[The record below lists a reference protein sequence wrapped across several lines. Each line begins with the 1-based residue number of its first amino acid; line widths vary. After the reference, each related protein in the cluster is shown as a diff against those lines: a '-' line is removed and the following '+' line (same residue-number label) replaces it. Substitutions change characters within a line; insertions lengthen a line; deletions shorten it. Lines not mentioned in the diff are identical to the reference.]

1 MDNKG
6 VFDEPAPDWR
16 LSPTQMR
23 VYKWAVARGF
33 VSADE
38 TADVLGLSYGE
49 AREAMEALVGVHLME
64 SRDGGGDD
72 SEDGG
77 MRWCV
82 LNPQIAAARLAA
94 TESRLRQL
102 IVDLNTSRQAF
113 GELAD
118 LYSALD
124 DARTVQHPVEVVGS
138 LSDVLSLVDEASARC
153 KVEMITC
160 QPGGG
165 RPPEQ
170 LEQAAAR
177 DIELLC
183 RGVRMR
189 TLYQHSAR
197 HHVATSEYVD
207 RVTGSGAEVR
217 TSPEL
222 FGRMLG
228 FDRSLVF
235 IPHHSIPGGAAVIR
249 DPSTISFLYGA
260 FNRAWDLALPFSD
273 SRLSTAGLT
282 DVQRNILRLL
292 SEGVRDET
300 MARRLGVSLRTCRKY
315 VAEIFDEL
323 GAQSRFQA
331 GYLTGDRALLK

>member
-1 MDNKG
+1 
-6 VFDEPAPDWR
+6 
-16 LSPTQMR
+16 
-23 VYKWAVARGF
+23 
-33 VSADE
+33 
-38 TADVLGLSYGE
+38 
-49 AREAMEALVGVHLME
+49 
-64 SRDGGGDD
+64 
-72 SEDGG
+72 
-77 MRWCV
+77 
-82 LNPQIAAARLAA
+82 
-94 TESRLRQL
+94 
-102 IVDLNTSRQAF
+102 
-113 GELAD
+113 
-118 LYSALD
+118 
-124 DARTVQHPVEVVGS
+124 
-138 LSDVLSLVDEASARC
+138 
-153 KVEMITC
+153 
-160 QPGGG
+160 
-165 RPPEQ
+165 
-170 LEQAAAR
+170 
-177 DIELLC
+177 
-183 RGVRMR
+183 MR

-235 IPHHSIPGGAAVIR
+235 IPHHSIPGGAAIIR

-273 SRLSTAGLT
+273 SRLSTGGLT